1 MKTVFALSL
10 ALVLASCTSNKD
22 AIDVTADS
30 TSGYRDFLPGVKIV
44 YSGNLDGEIE
54 PCGCRGN
61 PTGGIQRRWNVQ
73 AQHAQ
78 GERLMID
85 SGDLFYKSQPVPPFL
100 EKQWNYQAE
109 VLLKAYNAF
118 GIEAMAPGDLD
129 FAAGLEQF
137 ERLRAGAKFKIISA
151 NIYLQGSGKR
161 LLDPYVILDK
171 NGKKVGVFGLFDET
185 LPLPPQLAARPHLE
199 AAREIVDELKRKV
212 DVIIALTH
220 VGLDKDQALARQ
232 VEDIDAIFGAHT
244 QSFLIKPEKVG
255 DTLIFQTSF
264 RGQHLGIY
272 ADGRNGMHQI
282 DARYESKST
291 ELNPMDKLLA
301 EAKQEIARI
310 NSELEEELMGKP
322 AAPKQ
327 KVVAEF
333 QTFARCIE
341 CHATQYDFHKKT
353 PHFRAYET
361 LVKANQAGNLECLK
375 CHTAGAQQPSGW
387 KHVKQ
392 LVQNAAGKSISA
404 ESFTK
409 SLPRAN
415 SDSLAKI
422 SKAFI
427 NVQCENCHGPAG
439 AHPFSGNYSKQVS
452 ATTCLNCHTPER
464 APLWHKNGK
473 PNVELINAKIKAL
486 SCPK

>member
-1 MKTVFALSL
+1 MKSVFALLL
-10 ALVLASCTSNKD
+10 ALLLTSCTSNKN
-22 AIDVTADS
+22 AIDATADS

-44 YSGNLDGEIE
+44 YSGNMNGEIE
-54 PCGCRGN
+54 PCGCRGS

-73 AQHAQ
+73 AAHAQ
-78 GERLMID
+78 GERLMLD
-85 SGDLFYKSQPVPPFL
+85 SGDLFYKSHPVPPFL

-109 VLLKAYNAF
+109 VLLKAYNAY
-118 GIEAMAPGDLD
+118 GIEALAPGELD

-137 ERLRAGAKFKIISA
+137 EKLRAAAQFKIVSA
-151 NIYLQGSGKR
+151 NIYLQDGSR
-161 LLDPYVILDK
+161 FLEPYAIFTK
-171 NGKKVGVFGLFDET
+171 NGKKIGVFGLFDEA
-185 LPLPPQLAARPHLE
+185 LPLPSQLTAKPHIE
-199 AAREIVDELKRKV
+199 AAREIVGELKKKV
-212 DVIIALTH
+212 DVVIALTH
-220 VGLDKDQALARQ
+220 IGLDKDQELARQ

-272 ADGRNGMHQI
+272 ANGQNGLHQI
-282 DARYESKST
+282 DTRYESKAT

-310 NSELEEELMGKP
+310 NSEMEEELMGKP
-322 AAPKQ
+322 AEPKQ
-327 KVVAEF
+327 KLVAEY

-341 CHATQYDFHKKT
+341 CHATQYDFHKDT
-353 PHFRAYET
+353 QHFRAFQT

-375 CHTAGAQQPSGW
+375 CHTAGAQQAGGW
-387 KHVKQ
+387 KHVSE
-392 LVQNAAGKSISA
+392 LVKNASGKSITA
-404 ESFTK
+404 EAFAK
-409 SLPRAN
+409 SLPKAN
-415 SDSLAKI
+415 SASLTKI

-439 AHPFSGNYSKQVS
+439 NHPFSGTYSKQVS
-452 ATTCLNCHTPER
+452 AATCLNCHTPER
-464 APLWHKNGK
+464 APGWHKNGK
-473 PNVELINAKIKAL
+473 PDMELIKAKIKAL